1 MGVAGGWGGELCVL
15 LPTCPSCVVSSEGGM
30 QGSTERHEDSSLP
43 TAIKESNV
51 EYQVPTTHH
60 LHPTSSHADPSPSHA
75 DPSPS
80 HADPSP
86 SHADP
91 SPSYADPSYT
101 DPFSSHTDPSPSRLL
116 LPLPQFHRAV
126 LFKRLTAVSSF
137 GVLVQ

>member
-80 HADPSP
+80 
-86 SHADP
+86 
-91 SPSYADPSYT
+91 YADPSYT

>member
-60 LHPTSSHADPSPSHA
+60 LHPTSSHADPSPSN
-75 DPSPS
+75 
-80 HADPSP
+80 
-86 SHADP
+86 
-91 SPSYADPSYT
+91 ADPSYT
-101 DPFSSHTDPSPSRLL
+101 DPFSSHTDPSPSL
-116 LPLPQFHRAV
+116 
-126 LFKRLTAVSSF
+126 SST
-137 GVLVQ
+137 GLSSLSG